1 MKKYILSIVV
11 TALMLVSCDDFLDIK
26 PKGVSIPEKATEYE
40 QLLNYAQLT
49 KGLEV
54 YMEYMTDDAYVPDK
68 GYGGYEEMDQAD
80 RNLYTFQSE
89 IYSPAEY
96 DILWLQSYNRIYYCN
111 VVANQVMAAQ
121 GDLAYKQRVRSDALV
136 LRAFDYLGLIN
147 SYAKHYDPATA
158 ATDPGVPLQL
168 DENITDA
175 PIQRATVKQI
185 YDQIKADL
193 EEAVNYLPDQ
203 NLIQYRG
210 SKPFVRALLARM
222 YLCMGNYEQAQH
234 WAEEVLKT
242 HHTLLDM
249 TQCSI
254 VDPDK
259 TVGRTDL
266 PDADENPENINIRY
280 TPYVYGLSGT
290 VYASQDLLNLYDEN
304 DMRLKLWFT
313 HKIGS
318 NIVDDLIFA
327 GYFEM
332 NVSSSVQEM
341 MLIVA
346 ECAAR
351 AKDKATAMKWYN
363 ELRKHRILNYADET
377 AVDADEAL
385 KKVLNE
391 RRREFVYNG
400 LYRWVDLRRLNKD
413 FRFRKTITHTV
424 NRTSYVLE
432 PESPKWILPI
442 PPMVTDM
449 NPDMVINER

>member
-1 MKKYILSIVV
+1 MKRNILIVSAA
-11 TALMLVSCDDFLDIK
+11 ALALASCNDFLDIK
-26 PKGVSIPEKATEYE
+26 PKGVSIPSQATEYE
-40 QLLNYAQLT
+40 QLLNYQQLT

-54 YMEYMTDDAYVPDK
+54 YMELMTDDAYVPED
-68 GYGGYEEMDQAD
+68 GYSGFESMDESD

-111 VVANQVMAAQ
+111 VVANQVMASK
-121 GDLAYKQRVRSDALV
+121 GDEDYKRRVRADALV

-147 SYAKHYDPATA
+147 AYAKPYDKETA

-175 PIQRATVKQI
+175 PIVRASVQQI
-185 YDQIKADL
+185 YDQIEKDL
-193 EEAVNYLPDQ
+193 TEAVNYLPDQ
-203 NLIQYRG
+203 NLIPYRG
-210 SKPFVRALLARM
+210 SKPFVQALFARM
-222 YLCMGNYEQAQH
+222 YLCMEDYDNALT
-234 WAEEVLKT
+234 WAENVLKT
-242 HHTLLDM
+242 HNTLLDM
-249 TQCSI
+249 TQYSI

-280 TPYVYGLSGT
+280 IPYVYGLSGT
-290 VYASQDLLNLYDEN
+290 VYASDDLLRLYDED
-304 DMRLKLWFT
+304 DMRLQLWFT

-341 MLIVA
+341 VLTAA
-346 ECAAR
+346 ECHAR
-351 AKDKATAMKWYN
+351 KGNTTQAMKYYN
-363 ELRKHRILNYADET
+363 DLRRHRIRNYTDET
-377 AVDADEAL
+377 ASSPEDAL
-385 KKVLNE
+385 RKVLDE

-400 LYRWVDLRRLNKD
+400 LYRWVDLRRLNRD
-413 FRFRKTITHTV
+413 PRFRKTITHTV
-424 NRTSYVLE
+424 AGQTYTLE
-432 PESPKWILPI
+432 PDSPKWVLPI
-442 PPMVTDM
+442 PPMVTEM
-449 NPDMVINER
+449 NPGMVINER